1 MPKQTSSRTAITSA
15 ISGLVLG
22 AALLTLPI
30 AAVAGSVVTLWHTEP
45 NPKTVGVMKEI
56 IADYEKLNPG
66 VKVNQEPI
74 PWGDLD
80 QKMQAAL
87 AAGAP
92 PDASHGQA
100 YVERSLSAK
109 GLLLPIDEV
118 VESIGADDIWDV
130 VKKLNYHDVGQ
141 GNHYYGLAHA
151 IGTDVHIIRKDYYRK
166 AGISVTEPP
175 KTWDEWLAQLK
186 KLTVDTN
193 GDGKTDVYGLGLAG
207 PGFFIN
213 EEVYMWAG
221 SNGGR
226 LFDPNGRPTFTEKPI
241 IEMLEF
247 FKEVSD
253 CCLAPDWL
261 SHGYLDTFAMLA
273 TGKVASILGWGRGT
287 GYFEK
292 YAADVVANGDIGVMP
307 GKPVGPSG
315 KAFLTQLDC
324 EPWMVFKDGKN
335 PQGAI
340 DFLKFFYQPD
350 NYRKYIQTVP
360 IHFFPILKSVQQDPK
375 YLATPDLAT
384 WKFWVDAQKN
394 IIANHDPKPLMITE
408 WDDLN
413 LPFVQEVAG
422 SGILV
427 EMVTDVVEGRLS
439 AADAAAKAQK
449 RTEKLITQ
457 LGYKKW

>member
-1 MPKQTSSRTAITSA
+1 
-15 ISGLVLG
+15 
-22 AALLTLPI
+22 
-30 AAVAGSVVTLWHTEP
+30 
-45 NPKTVGVMKEI
+45 
-56 IADYEKLNPG
+56 
-66 VKVNQEPI
+66 
-74 PWGDLD
+74 
-80 QKMQAAL
+80 
-87 AAGAP
+87 
-92 PDASHGQA
+92 
-100 YVERSLSAK
+100 
-109 GLLLPIDEV
+109 
-118 VESIGADDIWDV
+118 
-130 VKKLNYHDVGQ
+130 
-141 GNHYYGLAHA
+141 
-151 IGTDVHIIRKDYYRK
+151 
-166 AGISVTEPP
+166 
-175 KTWDEWLAQLK
+175 
-186 KLTVDTN
+186 
-193 GDGKTDVYGLGLAG
+193 
-207 PGFFIN
+207 
-213 EEVYMWAG
+213 MWAG

-315 KAFLTQLDC
+315 NAFLTQLDC

-335 PQGAI
+335 PRGAI
-340 DFLKFFYQPD
+340 DFLKFFYQRD

-360 IHFFPILKSVQQDPK
+360 IHFFPIRKSVQKDPK

-408 WDDLN
+408 WDDLD

-439 AADAAAKAQK
+439 AVDAAAKAQK